1 MLFRSERID
10 AGKVIVRQAEENLEL
25 ARGRYEAGVGSS
37 IEITDAMIT
46 LNNAKMTYITAL
58 ADYQVAWANLEKAMG
73 EN

>member
-1 MLFRSERID
+1 
-10 AGKVIVRQAEENLEL
+10 
-25 ARGRYEAGVGSS
+25 
-37 IEITDAMIT
+37 MIT